1 MKMPILLSILTIPT
15 SSSLFR
21 TAFKSQGWPRIKA
34 LGEVSLFGAD
44 VVSDI
49 YNGMI
54 LIHGPASLNATDDGQ
69 TSKPHPV
76 WGYSMLFIPFLPMLV
91 MVGQLAFQDK
101 IQGSEHGC
109 CRLGWTVLSLLVAL
123 PITALATPLY
133 ILYILYTGVRKIIS
147 PTHDGKRA
155 AQLKTY
161 EICVESSLQTC
172 LGEPLSHQLPRPEH
186 PLGAGPQPGAHGRHR
201 PAGRPRHQPP
211 LTQQGGRGVASH

>member
-1 MKMPILLSILTIPT
+1 M
-15 SSSLFR
+15 
-21 TAFKSQGWPRIKA
+21 
-34 LGEVSLFGAD
+34 FGAD

-133 ILYILYTGVRKIIS
+133 ISPFGNWPKSTLTLHPFHKVVFTHNLNKNNEKIIF
-147 PTHDGKRA
+147 P
-155 AQLKTY
+155 LKT
-161 EICVESSLQTC
+161 
-172 LGEPLSHQLPRPEH
+172 
-186 PLGAGPQPGAHGRHR
+186 
-201 PAGRPRHQPP
+201 
-211 LTQQGGRGVASH
+211 